1 MPPVRAILLAGLLVL
16 ASGPT
21 SVSLTGHAQAPT
33 PQVRVPTGHANVHMG
48 PSSTTEVLVLVP
60 RGTVLDEIGRDG
72 EWIQVR
78 LRPELRKTGLLMRWY
93 KNEDRGW
100 MHDST
105 VEVVKPAPR

>member
-1 MPPVRAILLAGLLVL
+1 MPPVRAILLAGLLAL

-21 SVSLTGHAQAPT
+21 SVSHTGLAQAPT

-48 PSSTTEVLVLVP
+48 GAEQGNPPVDVSM
-60 RGTVLDEIGRDG
+60 DEIGRDG

>member
-1 MPPVRAILLAGLLVL
+1 MPTFTWGPRARPKC
-16 ASGPT
+16 SC
-21 SVSLTGHAQAPT
+21 
-33 PQVRVPTGHANVHMG
+33 
-48 PSSTTEVLVLVP
+48 SSRAAL
-60 RGTVLDEIGRDG
+60 VLDEIGRDG

-105 VEVVKPAPR
+105 VEVVKPEPR